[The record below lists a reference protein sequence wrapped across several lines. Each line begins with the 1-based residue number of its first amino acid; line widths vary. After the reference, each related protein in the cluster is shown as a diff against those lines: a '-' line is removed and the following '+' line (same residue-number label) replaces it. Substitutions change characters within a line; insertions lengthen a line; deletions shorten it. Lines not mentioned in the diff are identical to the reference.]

1 MSAAG
6 PDADRPDADRPDAR
20 RPAPRNIEELDPTGR
35 FTDRAADYAAHRPSY
50 PLGAV
55 DALLEGLPD
64 PHRLA
69 AADLGA
75 GTGIMARLL
84 GDRGVRVWAV
94 EPNAAMRAAAAP
106 HPFVSWVD
114 ATGEATTLPD
124 GAVDLVVVAQAFHW
138 FHLER
143 AAAEVRRVLVPGG
156 RLGIVYNHRA
166 LGDPVGEA
174 YERSVKAASVLPS
187 ERLRLGPVFPE
198 FLAGAGFLGV
208 RVVSFASGQFLD
220 VEGLLGRARSASYV
234 PASGPA
240 WDRLETE
247 LRALHA
253 AHADGGGRL
262 LLRQRTEVVLA
273 ETPR

>member
-1 MSAAG
+1 MTG
-6 PDADRPDADRPDAR
+6 PTPHDPGRPDPRRPDPR
-20 RPAPRNIEELDPTGR
+20 RIDELDPTGR
-35 FTDRAADYAAHRPSY
+35 FTGRAADYAAHRPSY

-94 EPNAAMRAAAAP
+94 EPNAAMRAVAAP
-106 HPFVSWVD
+106 HPFVSWVE

-143 AAAEVRRVLVPGG
+143 AAAEIRRVLVPGG

-174 YERSVKAASVLPS
+174 YERSVKAASELSS

-198 FLAGAGFLGV
+198 FLAASGFLGV
-208 RVVSFASGQFLD
+208 RVTSFASGQFLD

-234 PASGPA
+234 PAAGPA
-240 WDRLETE
+240 WDRLEAE

-273 ETPR
+273 EAPR